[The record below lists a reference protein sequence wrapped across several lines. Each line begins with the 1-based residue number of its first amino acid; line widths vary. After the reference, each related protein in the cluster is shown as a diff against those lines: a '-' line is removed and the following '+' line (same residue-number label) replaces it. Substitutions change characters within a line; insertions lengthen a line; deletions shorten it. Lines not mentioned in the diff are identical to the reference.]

1 MNANI
6 LIDSSSGDS
15 QSCSSSFDA
24 DANND
29 EQEEKNGATDEM
41 QKSMVDSESFSDLK
55 RKSLYESRLVQ
66 QPLYQIYMM
75 QEQKTLN
82 EDPPPPSQI
91 LKPATIVVDAMSG
104 NDEADSVCDS
114 SNDADDM
121 ASISVRR
128 QSSTASTDSGKHLE
142 AYSLNLD
149 Y

>member
-1 MNANI
+1 
-6 LIDSSSGDS
+6 
-15 QSCSSSFDA
+15 
-24 DANND
+24 
-29 EQEEKNGATDEM
+29 
-41 QKSMVDSESFSDLK
+41 MVDSESFSDLK